1 MVGII
6 GIGQKP
12 NGVKDPYKCRR
23 HALAVCRL
31 LLSSRHALS
40 LRACM
45 QQVVA
50 SYPKGVLRQDPT
62 EELNAFIL
70 EHLPAYFSQQG
81 ISTEWV
87 HSVLAVE
94 SDCLYNVGCR
104 LFAIQTKQA
113 QLMPLMASMKRI
125 HHLLKAVPTEPH
137 QKTVEVALFEMPA
150 EHHLWAALQRVQKTV
165 APLFQEKS
173 YESILDILISLR
185 PDLDDFFNEVMVM
198 APDFHQRQN
207 RLCLLAIAQEILLSV
222 ADFRA

>member
-1 MVGII
+1 M
-6 GIGQKP
+6 
-12 NGVKDPYKCRR
+12 
-23 HALAVCRL
+23 
-31 LLSSRHALS
+31 
-40 LRACM
+40 
-45 QQVVA
+45 
-50 SYPKGVLRQDPT
+50 
-62 EELNAFIL
+62 
-70 EHLPAYFSQQG
+70 
-81 ISTEWV
+81 

-94 SDCLYNVGCR
+94 SDCLYDVGCR

-113 QLMPLMASMKRI
+113 QLMPLMASIKRI

-137 QKTVEVALFEMPA
+137 QKDGRGGFIRDASRAPFMGGPSTRSKQF
-150 EHHLWAALQRVQKTV
+150 